1 MSRRE
6 LRGRRMNEPDA
17 AEVYEAARLAYELG
31 KVVRAMREERGW
43 SQDDLARAARMT
55 RTAVARFEAGVSIP
69 TLPILDRLA
78 RALDAE
84 LEIRLAPRA
93 PAA

>member
-6 LRGRRMNEPDA
+6 LRGRRLDEPDA

-31 KVVRAMREERGW
+31 KVVRAMREGRGW
-43 SQDDLARAARMT
+43 SQDDLARAARLRRST
-55 RTAVARFEAGVSIP
+55 VARFEAGGSIP